1 MSALI
6 EAVDELQPELRSLHQ
21 DLLVQYRRVYNIDYS
36 SLGLDRSTDL
46 QEIVRFKNYTDE
58 KLNFLL
64 RSHHLIKNGTYID
77 DTFSAKSS
85 LVQFKRAMSF
95 GEFIMDNL
103 LQLYPFNLTLNEIY
117 ADNGPLK
124 SRALRDKSL
133 VDAIEKL
140 KSSAKLSVESFDKLE
155 DSMHD
160 FNFNVYEDYTYNR
173 DKWSNDHVYKSE
185 IACREAK
192 CLRVKLKDAFIKLQK
207 RVQRTYEL
215 DDCDVS
221 MICHPDSKD
230 FDIDRTLSS
239 DLNNILRRHSLTNK
253 HRFYDDDFYLTS
265 TKVDV
270 TDIMSFKQFIDSNLS
285 GRLSSEFFNEL
296 RIESDTNWYSYVD
309 DCFNTE
315 LNNSDDGFNILR
327 EFIESV
333 NSVIID
339 FDNFEIELRDL
350 ARRVS
355 GLDTVLTNAHNTI
368 IDDDYASQISE
379 LSRLASG
386 VFHRLKWRLASTHRI
401 RFKQLKDI
409 KGLNRADLDDFKED
423 INARVD
429 ILLTNKLL
437 KKDKIAKFTK
447 SFALKPIVVT
457 IEDNSTL
464 QDFLELN
471 FSELNPDTI
480 FIHDICSIS
489 DKDLAG
495 KILDIRMSKT
505 MTDQEIRKEFK
516 KLIDFIETVKDV
528 NQSFNDVRREINE
541 INASMVE
548 ECIQTYCK
556 DQEDNCG
563 DLDD

>member
-6 EAVDELQPELRSLHQ
+6 EVVDELQPALRSLHQ
-21 DLLVQYRRVYNIDYS
+21 DLIVQYRHLYKIDYS
-36 SLGLDRSTDL
+36 SLGFDRSTDL
-46 QEIVRFKNYTDE
+46 QEIVRFKNYIDE

-77 DTFSAKSS
+77 DSFSVKSS

-95 GEFIMDNL
+95 DEFIMDNL

-140 KSSAKLSVESFDKLE
+140 KNNAKLSVESFDKLE
-155 DSMHD
+155 ESLSD
-160 FNFNVYEDYTYNR
+160 FNFNIYEDYTCNR
-173 DKWSNDHVYKSE
+173 DKWSNDRVYKSE
-185 IACREAK
+185 MDCREAK
-192 CLRVKLKDAFIKLQK
+192 RLRAKLKDAFIKLQK

-221 MICHPDSKD
+221 MICRPDSKD

-285 GRLSSEFFNEL
+285 GLLSSEFFNEL

-309 DCFNTE
+309 NCFNTE
-315 LNNSDDGFNILR
+315 LNNGEDNGFDALR
-327 EFIESV
+327 EFIESAD
-333 NSVIID
+333 SVIID
-339 FDNFEIELRDL
+339 FDNFEIDLRDL

-355 GLDTVLTNAHNTI
+355 ELDTALTNAHNTI

-379 LSRLASG
+379 LSRLTSG

-409 KGLNRADLDDFKED
+409 KGLSRTDLDDFKED
-423 INARVD
+423 VNARVD

-471 FSELNPDTI
+471 FNEMNPDTM

-489 DKDLAG
+489 DRDLAG
-495 KILDIRMSKT
+495 KILDIRMSKA
-505 MTDQEIRKEFK
+505 MTDQEIRNEFK

-548 ECIQTYCK
+548 ECMQMYCK
-556 DQEDNCG
+556 AQED
-563 DLDD
+563 

>member
-21 DLLVQYRRVYNIDYS
+21 DLLVQYRRLYKIDYD
-36 SLGLDRSTDL
+36 SLSFDRSTDQ
-46 QEIVRFKNYTDE
+46 QEIARFKRYVED
-58 KLNFLL
+58 KLVRLLKSHNF
-64 RSHHLIKNGTYID
+64 IKNGTYID
-77 DTFSAKSS
+77 DSFSVKSS
-85 LVQFKRAMSF
+85 LVQLKTTMDFN
-95 GEFIMDNL
+95 EFIMDNL
-103 LQLYPFNLTLNEIY
+103 LQLYPFNLTLHEIY
-117 ADNGPLK
+117 ADNGRLK
-124 SRALRDKSL
+124 SRAFSDRSL
-133 VDAIEKL
+133 VTAIETL
-140 KSSAKLSVESFDKLE
+140 KHSAKLAVESFDELE

-160 FNFNVYEDYTYNR
+160 FNFNVYEDYTCNR
-173 DKWSNDHVYKSE
+173 DKWSNDRVYISE
-185 IACREAK
+185 MDCREAK
-192 CLRVKLKDAFIKLQK
+192 RLRAKLKDAFIKLQK

-221 MICHPDSKD
+221 MICRPDSKD
-230 FDIDRTLSS
+230 FGIDRNLSS
-239 DLNNILRRHSLTNK
+239 ELNDILRRRSLTTK
-253 HRFYDDDFYLTS
+253 HSFYDDDFYLTS

-270 TDIMSFKQFIDSNLS
+270 TDIMSFKQFMDSNLS

-315 LNNSDDGFNILR
+315 LNNGEDNGFDALR
-327 EFIESV
+327 EFIESAD
-333 NSVIID
+333 SVIID

-350 ARRVS
+350 TRRVS
-355 GLDTVLTNAHNTI
+355 ELDTALTNAHNTI

-379 LSRLASG
+379 LSRLTSG

-409 KGLNRADLDDFKED
+409 KGLSRTDLDDFKED
-423 INARVD
+423 VNARVD

-437 KKDKIAKFTK
+437 KKDNIAKFTK

-471 FSELNPDTI
+471 FNEMNPDTM

-489 DKDLAG
+489 DRDLAD
-495 KILDIRMSKT
+495 KILDIRMSKA
-505 MTDQEIRKEFK
+505 MTDQEIRNEFK

-541 INASMVE
+541 INASMIE
-548 ECIQTYCK
+548 ECMQMYCK
-556 DQEDNCG
+556 AQED
-563 DLDD
+563 

>member
-6 EAVDELQPELRSLHQ
+6 EVVDELQPALRSLHQ
-21 DLLVQYRRVYNIDYS
+21 DLIAQYRHLYKIDYS
-36 SLGLDRSTDL
+36 SLGFDRSTDL

-77 DTFSAKSS
+77 DSFSVKSS
-85 LVQFKRAMSF
+85 LVQFKRTMSF
-95 GEFIMDNL
+95 EEFIMDNL

-117 ADNGPLK
+117 ADSGPLK

-140 KSSAKLSVESFDKLE
+140 KNSTKLSIESFDKLE
-155 DSMHD
+155 ESLSD
-160 FNFNVYEDYTYNR
+160 FNFNIYEDYAYNR
-173 DKWSNDHVYKSE
+173 DKWSDDCVYKSE
-185 IACREAK
+185 MSCREAK
-192 CLRVKLKDAFIKLQK
+192 RLRAKLKDAFIKLQK

-221 MICHPDSKD
+221 MICRPDSKD

-285 GRLSSEFFNEL
+285 GRLSSEFFKEL

-315 LNNSDDGFNILR
+315 LNNNEDNGFDALR

-339 FDNFEIELRDL
+339 FDNFEIELCEL

-355 GLDTVLTNAHNTI
+355 KLDTALTNTHNTI
-368 IDDDYASQISE
+368 IDDDYASQISD
-379 LSRLASG
+379 LSRLTSG
-386 VFHRLKWRLASTHRI
+386 VFHRLKWRLESTHRI
-401 RFKQLKDI
+401 RFKQLKAI
-409 KGLNRADLDDFKED
+409 KGLSRTDLDDFKED
-423 INARVD
+423 INTRVD

-447 SFALKPIVVT
+447 SFALKPIAVT

-471 FSELNPDTI
+471 FNEMNPDTT
-480 FIHDICSIS
+480 FIHDICFVS
-489 DKDLAG
+489 DRDLAD
-495 KILDIRMSKT
+495 KILDIRMSKA
-505 MTDQEIRKEFK
+505 MTDQEIRNELK

-541 INASMVE
+541 INASMIE
-548 ECIQTYCK
+548 ECMQTYHK
-556 DQEDNCG
+556 DQED
-563 DLDD
+563 

>member
-6 EAVDELQPELRSLHQ
+6 EAVDELQPALRSLHQ
-21 DLLVQYRRVYNIDYS
+21 DLIVQYRHLYKIDYS
-36 SLGLDRSTDL
+36 PLGFDRSTDL
-46 QEIVRFKNYTDE
+46 QEIVRFKNYTDD

-77 DTFSAKSS
+77 DSFSVKSS
-85 LVQFKRAMSF
+85 LVQLKTTMDFD
-95 GEFIMDNL
+95 EFIMDNL
-103 LQLYPFNLTLNEIY
+103 LQLYPFDLTLHEIY
-117 ADNGPLK
+117 ADDGPLK

-140 KSSAKLSVESFDKLE
+140 KNSAKLSVESFDKLE

-173 DKWSNDHVYKSE
+173 DKWSNDRVYKSE
-185 IACREAK
+185 MDCREAK
-192 CLRVKLKDAFIKLQK
+192 RLRAKLKDAFIKLQK

-221 MICHPDSKD
+221 MICRPDSKD

-239 DLNNILRRHSLTNK
+239 DLNIILRRHSLTNK

-265 TKVDV
+265 TKLDV

-315 LNNSDDGFNILR
+315 LHNSEDNGFDTLR
-327 EFIESV
+327 EFIESA
-333 NSVIID
+333 NSAIID

-355 GLDTVLTNAHNTI
+355 ELDTALADTHHTI

-379 LSRLASG
+379 LSRLTSG

-401 RFKQLKDI
+401 RFKQLKAI
-409 KGLNRADLDDFKED
+409 KGLSRTDLDDFKED

-447 SFALKPIVVT
+447 SFALKPIIIT

-464 QDFLELN
+464 RDFLELN
-471 FSELNPDTI
+471 FNGMNPDTM

-489 DKDLAG
+489 DRDLAD
-495 KILDIRMSKT
+495 KILDMRMSKA

-548 ECIQTYCK
+548 ECMQTYCK
-556 DQEDNCG
+556 DQED
-563 DLDD
+563 